1 MPARPDP
8 EQIEAALL
16 GGEARHTRAEAVR
29 LSGAPPEFAGRVW
42 RALGFPSRGEDAAA
56 FTDSD
61 VEALR
66 TAAALLADGKV
77 DEEAAIR
84 LARSMGQTMARLAEW
99 QTSIVSNLAFGRE
112 EGEGPEGSEGSES
125 AGGAEGAGAGD
136 DDGLG
141 PLVGLTRE
149 LLPDVEKLLVHIWRR
164 QLAASS
170 ARRLAFMESSED
182 AAPTYFPLAVGFAD
196 LVSFTNLSRELDEV
210 ELAEVVEGFEST
222 ATDIVS
228 SGGGRVVKTL
238 GDEVFFVANTP
249 RQAAEIALRLSDGV
263 ATDIEVPDVR
273 VGVAFGPILA
283 LLGDVFGTTVNR
295 ASRLTSFARPGTVL
309 VDDSMAEQLEG
320 ESALQVAAVRPRHAH
335 GLGRLQPYALRRVFT
350 PTSPTSAPEAAPASP
365 APGA

>member
-16 GGEARHTRAEAVR
+16 GGQARHTRAEAVR

-42 RALGFPSRGEDAAA
+42 RALGFPSRGEDVAA

-66 TAAALLADGKV
+66 TAADLLAAGKV
-77 DEEAAIR
+77 DEDAAIR

-99 QTSIVSNLAFGRE
+99 QTSIVSALAYER
-112 EGEGPEGSEGSES
+112 S
-125 AGGAEGAGAGD
+125 GD
-136 DDGLG
+136 DGGELG
-141 PLVGLTRE
+141 PLVGLTRD
-149 LLPDVEKLLVHIWRR
+149 LLPDVERLLVHIWRR

-273 VGVAFGPILA
+273 VGVAYGPILA

-309 VDDSMAEQLEG
+309 VDDAMAEQLEG
-320 ESALQVAAVRPRHAH
+320 ESALRVAAVRARHAH

-350 PTSPTSAPEAAPASP
+350 PAPATP

>member
-66 TAAALLADGKV
+66 TAADLLADGKV

-99 QTSIVSNLAFGRE
+99 QTSIVSNLAFGRD
-112 EGEGPEGSEGSES
+112 GGGDAPET
-125 AGGAEGAGAGD
+125 AGAGD
-136 DDGLG
+136 DGGLG

-170 ARRLAFMESSED
+170 ARRLAFMESSDD

-309 VDDSMAEQLEG
+309 IDDAMAEQLEG

-350 PTSPTSAPEAAPASP
+350 PAPATSASPATP

>member
-16 GGEARHTRAEAVR
+16 GGQARHTRAEAVR

-42 RALGFPSRGEDAAA
+42 RALGFPSRGEDVAA

-66 TAAALLADGKV
+66 TAADLLAAGKV
-77 DEEAAIR
+77 DEDAAIR

-99 QTSIVSNLAFGRE
+99 QTSILSALAYER
-112 EGEGPEGSEGSES
+112 S
-125 AGGAEGAGAGD
+125 GD
-136 DDGLG
+136 DGGDLG
-141 PLVGLTRE
+141 PLVGLTRD
-149 LLPDVEKLLVHIWRR
+149 LLPDVERLLVHIWRR

-273 VGVAFGPILA
+273 VGVAYGPILA

-309 VDDSMAEQLEG
+309 VDDAMAEQLEG
-320 ESALQVAAVRPRHAH
+320 ESALRVAAVRARHAH

-350 PTSPTSAPEAAPASP
+350 PAPATP
-365 APGA
+365 ATGA

>member
-66 TAAALLADGKV
+66 TAADLLADGKV

-99 QTSIVSNLAFGRE
+99 QTSIVSNLAFGRR
-112 EGEGPEGSEGSES
+112 EGEDAEGPEGPEGPE
-125 AGGAEGAGAGD
+125 GAGD

-170 ARRLAFMESSED
+170 ARRLAFMESSDD

-295 ASRLTSFARPGTVL
+295 ASRLTSFARPGSVL
-309 VDDSMAEQLEG
+309 IDDAMAEQLEG

-350 PTSPTSAPEAAPASP
+350 PAPATP